1 MAYAATTFAYD
12 SKESC
17 LETLKTRLT
26 EIFGW
31 NLLDFD
37 QNNWFVILSQGENGK
52 DDILSKFV
60 LDTTNNE
67 IRAEGYQYYDSADK
81 VFTTYGFQNKY
92 WAVGRI
98 DVTGEKGVVYMYGNK
113 DAVMI
118 INKNFQEASGQGG
131 QNTLGSQVTALYI
144 GRYVPAYDE
153 YVSTI
158 DLGSATETGSGT
170 NIALKVEDATKFEIN
185 RAYVIS
191 DAEHAE
197 KVIVVNRDTNNNT
210 ITVDK
215 LSYSY
220 KPAQMQTA
228 EVVGTAKT
236 FTIPIVIGEMPRP
249 YVILDWWKSTPQA
262 LLSNVGIPQFPE
274 YSDTQGLGQVLE
286 FFEPSTLVNAATF
299 DQLNQDRYLFET
311 YLYSS
316 NPSGFYG
323 KFDMF
328 YVLGATGIQPEITV
342 LNDATWIY
350 RAFQILGVGDLVAV
364 RESMVSG

>member
-1 MAYAATTFAYD
+1 MAYAATTFAYN
-12 SKESC
+12 SKEEC
-17 LETLKTRLT
+17 LESLKGRLT
-26 EIFGW
+26 QVFGW
-31 NLLDFD
+31 NLIDFD
-37 QNNWFVILSQGENGK
+37 QNNWFVVLSQGENGK
-52 DDILSKFV
+52 DNILTRFI
-60 LDTTNNE
+60 LDTTNAE
-67 IRAEGYQYYDSADK
+67 LRVEGYENYDSADK
-81 VFTTYGFQNKY
+81 VFTTYGFQSKY
-92 WAVGRI
+92 WAVGRM
-98 DVTGEKGVVYMYGNK
+98 DLTGEKGVVYMYGSK
-113 DAVMI
+113 DAVII
-118 INKNFQEASGQGG
+118 INKNFQENTGNQSSGSL
-131 QNTLGSQVTALYI
+131 TSQVTAVYI
-144 GRYVPAYDE
+144 GRFVPAYDN

-185 RAYVIS
+185 RAYVIA
-191 DAEHAE
+191 DCEHAE
-197 KVIVVNRDTNNNT
+197 KVIVVNRDTQNNT

-220 KPAQMQTA
+220 KPCQIKTA
-228 EVVGTAKT
+228 ETVGTAAT
-236 FTIPIVIGEMPRP
+236 YDIPIVIGEMPKP
-249 YVILDWWKSTPQA
+249 YAILDWWKSTPQA

-286 FFEPSTLVNAATF
+286 FYEPQTLVNAATF

-364 RESMVSG
+364 RESMVNG